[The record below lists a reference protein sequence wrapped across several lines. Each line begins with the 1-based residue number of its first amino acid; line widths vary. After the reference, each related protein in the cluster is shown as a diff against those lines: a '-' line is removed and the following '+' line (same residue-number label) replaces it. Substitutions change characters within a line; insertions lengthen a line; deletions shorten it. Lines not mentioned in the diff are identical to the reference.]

1 MFKSS
6 RLVDEYSFPGFRPKA
21 HIKGK
26 ESDPG
31 GRVIVLERRQKKEPP
46 ADTAAGSTTVI
57 TTASSSIYA
66 ICLAAIPG
74 YTSRSRCAGFFAS
87 GAAR

>member
-1 MFKSS
+1 MHKSS

-21 HIKGK
+21 RIKGK
-26 ESDPG
+26 EYDPG
-31 GRVIVLERRQKKEPP
+31 GRVIVLERRQKKGPS
-46 ADTAAGSTTVI
+46 ADTAVGFITVF
-57 TTASSSIYA
+57 TTARLSGYA

-74 YTSRSRCAGFFAS
+74 YTLRSRRAVFFVN